1 MTDSIFASWN
11 SRAGEPY
18 ESKAGPFFHR
28 ELEDGSVIGAFLAD
42 ASHVNGIG
50 IVHGGCLLTLV
61 DYTLF
66 TVVKRAIGDGEAV
79 TVSLSSDFIGAGSA
93 GDLIEAHAE
102 IIKAGRS
109 MVFARG
115 MVRTAGKT
123 LLSFAGAMKRVKT
136 QPQSPP
142 LSSR

>member
-1 MTDSIFASWN
+1 MTDSIFAGWD
-11 SRAGEPY
+11 SRGGEPF
-18 ESKAGPFFHR
+18 EDKTGPFFHR
-28 ELEDGSVIGAFLAD
+28 ALEDGSVVGAFFAD

-79 TVSLSSDFIGAGSA
+79 TVSLSSEFVGAGA
-93 GDLIEAHAE
+93 IGDLIEAHAE

-109 MVFARG
+109 MIFARG
-115 MVRTAGKT
+115 MVRAAGKP
-123 LLSFAGAMKRVKT
+123 LLSFSGAMKR
-136 QPQSPP
+136 
-142 LSSR
+142 LG